1 MVKRR
6 SYPVVLFE
14 EVMGDIPEG
23 PSDLQPLARAVQRA
37 DVDAGIFADEEVH
50 IMTGRA
56 DDRPEAFID
65 APRLAKLDEH
75 DQDIALETAFWLL
88 QAQGVATWDAA
99 LSQFKIVGVYA
110 VVGELRQESE
120 VAISVRVDERDEG
133 TRRSAI
139 YRVRPDLYLFE
150 DVSDTGLHHFVFH
163 SSERAGGR
171 LAAAVDPEG
180 CADRTGKPQSAP
192 ALSALDPHPDQL
204 AASARTSAFTYLG
217 ARGGDASAA
226 RRSFT
231 CYGGPKGSWV
241 LSGWE
246 GPNDGHVAL
255 QRLGPGDLAAWCR
268 SFISRSVGSDPNS

>member
-1 MVKRR
+1 
-6 SYPVVLFE
+6 
-14 EVMGDIPEG
+14 MGDIPEG

-150 DVSDTGLHHFVFH
+150 DVSDRATPLRLPLLGTGRR
-163 SSERAGGR
+163 STGR
-171 LAAAVDPEG
+171 GRRSRGLRRPHRQAAVGTRLE
-180 CADRTGKPQSAP
+180 CARPPPRPVG
-192 ALSALDPHPDQL
+192 
-204 AASARTSAFTYLG
+204 
-217 ARGGDASAA
+217 
-226 RRSFT
+226 
-231 CYGGPKGSWV
+231 
-241 LSGWE
+241 
-246 GPNDGHVAL
+246 
-255 QRLGPGDLAAWCR
+255 RLGPHERVHLPRCPGGRRIGRQAILHLLWR
-268 SFISRSVGSDPNS
+268 SQGVLGVERLGGTERWPCGPATPRPR